1 HVRVRVSPQAP
12 FPTFQ
17 DSSKRSKKSCK
28 LLLIIIILN
37 KLHLDKFPGVS
48 HNSTNDVAIFVGKNT
63 GKLTAATVRTISAPG
78 RYADGNTLFLNVT
91 KGGSKSWVQRISVDG
106 HRRDTGLGSFPTI
119 SLAEARKRALA
130 NRLAVA
136 DGRDPLADKKRAAA
150 PTFREAAQAT
160 FEANRPRWR
169 DTKTARNWMQG
180 MEKRAF
186 PVIGNMRVDRIRRQD
201 ILRILK
207 PVWTVHPDVA
217 RKLRQRIRATLR
229 WCQAHGY
236 VEQNAAGEAIDGAL
250 PSMPAVRTHHR
261 SLPYSEVRACLETV
275 RASSAS
281 ASARLCL
288 EFLVLTAARSGEAR
302 GARWDEINLNAREW
316 RVAASRMKT
325 STPHVV
331 PLSDP
336 AMQILDQARSLGDGP
351 LVFPSPIGRKQPQP
365 LSDMTLMKV
374 LHTIGYG
381 DRATVHGFRSSF
393 RTWASECTDADH
405 AVMELCLSHA
415 VGNAVERAYARSD
428 LLEKRRTLMTR
439 WAAECAPP
447 LPDAPTQRPSSICPG
462 LDGPQ
467 PRPPGE
473 SAGARLTSPHQPA
486 RIPHRPPTSVDPAS
500 APTGKLTTGTV
511 LATSKPGRYSDG
523 HTLYLKVAESGAKS
537 WVQRIVVDGRRRDIG
552 LGGFPVVSL
561 AKARAHA
568 LANRV
573 ALSEGRDPLADTR
586 RRRAR
591 ALARSA
597 RTLHSQRPS
606 RPDPVVS
613 AHDTQARGGSAPPD
627 IGDCVNNTCPWSGKP
642 VRADSLT
649 RHRDH
654 VVGFCNPGCRDK
666 FDAAVRHFEQS
677 AGRPSRV

>member
-1 HVRVRVSPQAP
+1 M
-12 FPTFQ
+12 
-17 DSSKRSKKSCK
+17 
-28 LLLIIIILN
+28 
-37 KLHLDKFPGVS
+37 
-48 HNSTNDVAIFVGKNT
+48 GKNT
-63 GKLTAATVRTISAPG
+63 GKLTAATVRTISSPG

-91 KGGSKSWVQRISVDG
+91 KGGSKSWVQRVSVDG
-106 HRRDTGLGSFPTI
+106 RRRDIGLGSFPTI
-119 SLAEARKRALA
+119 SLAKARERAMA

-136 DGRDPLADKKRAAA
+136 SGRDPLSDKKRATA

-186 PVIGNMRVDRIRRQD
+186 PVIGNMRVDRIRRED

-250 PSMPAVRTHHR
+250 PPMPAVRTHHR
-261 SLPYSEVRACLETV
+261 ALPYSEVRACLETV

-288 EFLVLTAARSGEAR
+288 EFLVLTATRSGEAR
-302 GARWDEINLNAREW
+302 GARWDEIDLEAREW
-316 RVAASRMKT
+316 RIAADRMKT
-325 STPHVV
+325 STSHVV

-336 AMQILDQARSLGDGP
+336 AMQILDQARTLGDGP
-351 LVFPSPIGRKQPQP
+351 LIFPSPIRRNQPQT
-365 LSDMTLMKV
+365 LSAMTLMKV
-374 LHTIGYG
+374 LHTVGFG
-381 DRATVHGFRSSF
+381 DRTTVHGFRSSF
-393 RTWASECTDADH
+393 RTWASECTESDH

-428 LLEKRRTLMTR
+428 LLEKRRTLMAQ
-439 WAAECAPP
+439 WAAECATPSP
-447 LPDAPTQRPSSICPG
+447 GAPAQRPSSICPG

-467 PRPPGE
+467 PGPLAE
-473 SAGARLTSPHQPA
+473 STGARPTSPHQPA
-486 RIPHRPPTSVDPAS
+486 PIPHHPSIDLDPA
-500 APTGKLTTGTV
+500 AVPPGKLTTDTV
-511 LATSKPGRYSDG
+511 LATSKPGRYSNG
-523 HTLYLKVAESGAKS
+523 HTLYLQVANTGAKS
-537 WVQRIVVDGRRRDIG
+537 WIQRIVIDGRRRDIG

-561 AKARAHA
+561 AKARARA
-568 LANRV
+568 MANRV
-573 ALSEGRDPLADTR
+573 ALSEGRDPLAETR

-591 ALARSA
+591 APANSA
-597 RTLHSQRPS
+597 RPRPS
-606 RPDPVVS
+606 RQPSTSDP
-613 AHDTQARGGSAPPD
+613 AIPARNTYTRGGRAPLD
-627 IGDCVNNTCPWSGKP
+627 VSDCINDACPWSGEP

-649 RHRDH
+649 RYRGQ
-654 VVGFCNPGCRDK
+654 VVGFCNPDSGTSSK
-666 FDAAVRHFEQS
+666 AAVRHFEQS
-677 AGRPSRV
+677 AAHTARV